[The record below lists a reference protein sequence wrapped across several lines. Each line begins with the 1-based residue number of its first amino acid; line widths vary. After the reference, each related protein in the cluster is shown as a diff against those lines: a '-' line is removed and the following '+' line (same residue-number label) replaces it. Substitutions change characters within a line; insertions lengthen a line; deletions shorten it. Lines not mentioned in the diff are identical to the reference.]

1 MGNWGYN
8 PCKWSF
14 LLITGG
20 GPLCTW
26 CYFSFFFLLLHDGLS
41 FIADLSVWVWWQN
54 FSSHVS
60 EFVLKPVQTSFS
72 PQWEWL
78 DNLKPVGWPPWRAKA
93 PLKNRWSWND
103 DLGRGLKDCQT
114 LVDPTQKRRVVCR
127 VVNVFFYIRTVLE
140 RPLIGFDGS
149 FRGVYLH
156 KA

>member
-26 CYFSFFFLLLHDGLS
+26 CYFSFFCLLLHDGLS
-41 FIADLSVWVWWQN
+41 FIGRFECLSLMAEFQFTCFWIRFETGSDLVFTSMRMVGEFEAGRVTPMKGKRAIEESVI
-54 FSSHVS
+54 
-60 EFVLKPVQTSFS
+60 LK
-72 PQWEWL
+72 
-78 DNLKPVGWPPWRAKA
+78 
-93 PLKNRWSWND
+93 RW
-103 DLGRGLKDCQT
+103 LGRGLKDCQT

-140 RPLIGFDGS
+140 STAYWVRW
-149 FRGVYLH
+149 
-156 KA
+156 